1 MKKYIIIIFS
11 VFVSIF
17 CFSQNNKCSKMEIQ
31 INFYPSSGGNAIY
44 AITLIGNNLE
54 IKDLNSSKNK
64 GKAFNKVL
72 SKGESDKVKQV
83 VSKIKQRA
91 DVETDVILD
100 SWRVELL
107 INGSRYYNES
117 GIKIE
122 TLPEDI
128 KNLYEL
134 LIKKSKVKIELYSFS

>member
-1 MKKYIIIIFS
+1 MKKHILIIFS

-17 CFSQNNKCSKMEIQ
+17 CFSQNNKCSKMDIQ

-44 AITLIGNNLE
+44 AITLLGDNLE
-54 IKDLNSSKNK
+54 IKDLGSSKNK
-64 GKAFNKVL
+64 GKVFNKVL

-83 VSKIKQRA
+83 VSKIEHRS
-91 DVETDVILD
+91 DVETEVILD

-107 INGSRYYNES
+107 INGDRYYNES
-117 GIKIE
+117 GIRIE

-128 KNLYEL
+128 RNLYEL
-134 LIKKSKVKIELYSFS
+134 LVKKSKVKIDLYSFS